1 MLLNS
6 YDILLLR
13 NMGSTNT
20 PASSSAQSNNN
31 YMHKT
36 EFTWQV
42 ARRLAATPEGDGD
55 GPKVSGDSWRWWGWP
70 EGHSEGRLKLRDG
83 VRITI
88 RYKWASCTLQLV
100 WNDSSPEIFLEYF
113 GMSRVFLSWCKKRS
127 GYKNPL
133 QTCTSQALRKKAKF
147 CSFALRPTF
156 VWVIVYVFCLGD

>member
-1 MLLNS
+1 MTRSRARRLNFEVHSFLMLQPNIYEDGMLQNS
-6 YDILLLR
+6 YDVLLLR

-55 GPKVSGDSWRWWGWP
+55 GLKVSGDSRRWRGWP

-100 WNDSSPEIFLEYF
+100 WNDSSPRIFLEYS
-113 GMSRVFLSWCKKRS
+113 GMSRVF
-127 GYKNPL
+127 
-133 QTCTSQALRKKAKF
+133 F
-147 CSFALRPTF
+147 
-156 VWVIVYVFCLGD
+156 IMM